1 MARITRRRFAQV
13 TAAIA
18 TGSVL
23 ENSTSAAQPITRNGD
38 SHMKLSLAAYSF
50 HRLLTQSWPQP
61 RGEAGSMT
69 LLDFIYFCAEQNL
82 DGCELTSY
90 YFPAGPPDLSIPNL
104 NKIPYTSKLFKN
116 LPSAPER
123 VVPHEFLMQVKERT
137 FRLGLD
143 ISGTAIGND
152 FCVPDGEDREIQL
165 QMTRQWIDYAA
176 TMGAPVI
183 RIFAGQVPKGET
195 EAVALDRC
203 VAGINQSV
211 AYAAERGV
219 VLALEN
225 HGGITATPE
234 QLLAIVER
242 VDDSPWFGVNFDSGN
257 FHTAD
262 PYASLEMIAPYAV
275 NAQIKVSIHPEGGE
289 RMKADLGRI
298 VDILKSSGYRGYV
311 VLEYEEKTDPHESIP
326 PLLDEL
332 RALIS

>member
-1 MARITRRRFAQV
+1 
-13 TAAIA
+13 
-18 TGSVL
+18 
-23 ENSTSAAQPITRNGD
+23 
-38 SHMKLSLAAYSF
+38 
-50 HRLLTQSWPQP
+50 
-61 RGEAGSMT
+61 MT
-69 LLDFIYFCAEQNL
+69 LLDFIDFCAEQNL

-257 FHTAD
+257 FRTDD
-262 PYASLEMIAPYAV
+262 PYRDLEQIAPYAV
-275 NAQIKVSIHPEGGE
+275 NAQVKVAVAPNGGP
-289 RMKADLGRI
+289 KQPSDLKR
-298 VDILKSSGYRGYV
+298 VVEILKAANYRGYL
-311 VLEYEEKTDPHESIP
+311 VLEYEEPEDPRVEIP
-326 PLLDEL
+326 KYLRQLREL
-332 RALIS
+332 IGE